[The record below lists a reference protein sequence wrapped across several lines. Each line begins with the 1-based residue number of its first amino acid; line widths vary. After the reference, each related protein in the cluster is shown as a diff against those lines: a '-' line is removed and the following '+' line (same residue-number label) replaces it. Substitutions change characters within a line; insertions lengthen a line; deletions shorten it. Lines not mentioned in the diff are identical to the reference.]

1 MGVWH
6 ISGLGISPGALTVP
20 TTSIYILLKAA
31 EEGNSRA
38 CEFFETSGE
47 KTQKKGTLRGF
58 PEGIVV
64 FTSRE
69 VIEKKFSRRS
79 EIKDRWFRNAGKEI
93 SVPRFACKFIHDLHR
108 ELFDGYELPEI
119 YYLAVDYQD
128 FKKAL
133 PVIYHTVNALGTMG
147 GKELWANMV
156 GGTNQINASILT
168 AGSLLGAISR
178 YYYYFEQDTD
188 LLHPDLE
195 KPKGKISDEQI
206 DQVLS
211 KWFQLPI
218 FDFGWGEVS
227 NAINRLMEQYSNMLP
242 IAVLKEE
249 LDRTGMS
256 RQYLAKL
263 TGSRLI
269 VIENDLVKPG
279 ADLNQLKNLL
289 SPDGRPPSNLSMW
302 KKWAADKGILWQQE
316 QDQQCTLKKVSI

>member
-20 TTSIYILLKAA
+20 TTCIYLLLKAA
-31 EEGNSRA
+31 EEGEPRA

-47 KTQKKGTLRGF
+47 RRQKKDTLRGF
-58 PEGIVV
+58 PEGFVI
-64 FTSRE
+64 FTSKE
-69 VIEKKFSRRS
+69 VLERKFSRRS
-79 EIKDRWFRNAGKEI
+79 DIKDRWFKNAGKEI
-93 SVPRFACKFIHDLHR
+93 SVPRMACNFIHGLHK
-108 ELFDGYELPEI
+108 EFFDGYALPEI
-119 YYLAVDYQD
+119 CYLAVDYQD

-133 PVIYHTVNALGTMG
+133 PVIYHTVNALGTRG

-168 AGSLLGAISR
+168 AGSLSGAISK
-178 YYYYFEQDTD
+178 YYYYFEQDND

-195 KPKGKISDEQI
+195 KPKGKISKGQI

-227 NAINRLMEQYSNMLP
+227 NTINKLLEQYDNLLP
-242 IAVLKEE
+242 LAVLKEE
-249 LDRTGMS
+249 LEKTGMS

-263 TGSRLI
+263 TGSKLI
-269 VIENDLVKPG
+269 VIKDDLVRPG
-279 ADLNQLKNLL
+279 EDLNQLKSLL
-289 SPDGRPPSNLSMW
+289 SVDSNSPSSLSTW
-302 KKWAADKGILWQQE
+302 RKWAAEKDILWLQE
-316 QDQQCTLKKVSI
+316 TDQNCTLKKVSF